1 MSLNATNEIKHEVW
15 LTDPSQMNKRIQD
28 FWSTYWNRDS
38 EQDQIDEMQWNDSI
52 HIIESTV
59 LQQPEINIPVV
70 SLDAWR

>member
-1 MSLNATNEIKHEVW
+1 
-15 LTDPSQMNKRIQD
+15 MNKRIQD

>member
-1 MSLNATNEIKHEVW
+1 MNATNEIKHEVW
-15 LTDPSQMNKRIQD
+15 LTGPSQMNTRIQD